1 MTGVAPRPGTRSRV
15 LFHAAAITSVLFL
28 MRTID
33 EEPEGGGGRRTSA
46 VPATLPPFQIFL
58 DEHRTVVY
66 RFLLAAVGSIEAD
79 DCFQETF
86 LSALRAYP
94 RLRNASNL
102 RGWILTIASR
112 KVVDAARAR
121 NRRPLAVAD
130 PAELEDGR
138 SREAGS
144 GVEPTT
150 HADDAL
156 WRAVANLPA
165 RQRVAVAHRFVLD
178 LPYAAI
184 ATAMGSTRE
193 AARANVYQGLRALRE
208 RLEPDDGT

>member
-1 MTGVAPRPGTRSRV
+1 MMRTGGKERAVGRHT
-15 LFHAAAITSVLFL
+15 AAIPF
-28 MRTID
+28 
-33 EEPEGGGGRRTSA
+33 
-46 VPATLPPFQIFL
+46 TLPPFQVFL

-66 RFLLAAVGSIEAD
+66 RFLLAAVGNAEAD

-86 LSALRAYP
+86 LSALRGYP
-94 RLRNASNL
+94 RLRDASNL

-121 NRRPLAVAD
+121 KRRPLAVAD

-138 SREAGS
+138 SREAGR
-144 GVEPTT
+144 GVELVTG
-150 HADDAL
+150 ADDSL
-156 WRAVANLPA
+156 WRAVAALPP

-184 ATAMGSTRE
+184 ADAMGSTQE

>member
-1 MTGVAPRPGTRSRV
+1 MPGARSGV

-33 EEPEGGGGRRTSA
+33 EEREGGGGRRTGA
-46 VPATLPPFQIFL
+46 VPSTLPPFQVFL

-66 RFLLAAVGSIEAD
+66 RFLLAAAGSAEAD

-121 NRRPLAVAD
+121 NRRPLTVAD
-130 PAELEDGR
+130 PAELQDGR
-138 SREAGS
+138 PREPGRV
-144 GVEPTT
+144 VEPATEV
-150 HADDAL
+150 DDSL
-156 WRAVANLPA
+156 WLAVANLPP

-178 LPYAAI
+178 LSYAAI
-184 ATAMGSTRE
+184 ADVMGSTQE

-208 RLEPDDGT
+208 RLEPDEGT

>member
-1 MTGVAPRPGTRSRV
+1 
-15 LFHAAAITSVLFL
+15 
-28 MRTID
+28 MRTLR
-33 EEPEGGGGRRTSA
+33 EERAGGRRTGA
-46 VPATLPPFQIFL
+46 VPSTPPPFQVFL

-66 RFLLAAVGSIEAD
+66 RFLLAAVGSAEAD

-94 RLRNASNL
+94 RLREASNL

-121 NRRPLAVAD
+121 NRRPLSIAD

-138 SREAGS
+138 SREAGR
-144 GVEPTT
+144 GVEPATD
-150 HADDAL
+150 ADDSL
-156 WRAVANLPA
+156 WRAVATLPP

-184 ATAMGSTRE
+184 AAAMGSTQE